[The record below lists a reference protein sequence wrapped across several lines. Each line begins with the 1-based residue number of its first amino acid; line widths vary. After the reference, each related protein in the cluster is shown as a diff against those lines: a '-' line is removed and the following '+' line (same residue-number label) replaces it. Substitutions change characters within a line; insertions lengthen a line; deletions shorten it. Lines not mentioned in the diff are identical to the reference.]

1 MKSPLFKYRNLE
13 EVLQA
18 VGGPVKLL
26 RSSQIGPYQF
36 PVAAPEYTNWR
47 DEQRAWKEGV
57 ALLNQSFHMT
67 DLYLKGPDALKVL
80 QKVGLT
86 KMATFPVNRGKQ
98 LIAASP
104 DGYLIGDG
112 IVFHLE
118 QDHFRVVGPPVISDW
133 TQFHAETGGYDVKL
147 DRDETVSL
155 RPGEPRIWIYQIQGP
170 HALELMKEV
179 TNGTLPEISFFGIGS
194 FEIAGKPVRALR
206 HGMAGTPGFEMF
218 GPWEDQEAV
227 MDALMEAG
235 AKYNIK
241 KVGSLAYP
249 TSAIESGWMPH
260 PVPAVYHS
268 EEMKAFREWLPPMS
282 LETLGSMGGSFYS
295 DDIKDYYMDPIEV
308 GYGPLIDQKRDDFI
322 GKAALEARAANQKRK
337 KVTLVWNREDLMKV
351 IRDSLYA
358 DPPARFVNFPL
369 SAYSTFHIDDVRTKD
384 GSKHIGLAQFSGFSA
399 NAGEFLG
406 GAVVDI
412 EHAEPGTELTMMW
425 GEDKMR
431 RPTIENNTLRE
442 VRVTVAPSP
451 YFEKVI
457 KKD

>member
-26 RSSQIGPYQF
+26 RSSQLGPYQF

-133 TQFHAETGGYDVKL
+133 TQYHAETGGYDVEI

-170 HALELMKEV
+170 HALALMQEV
-179 TNGTLPEISFFGIGS
+179 TDGTLPEIPFFGIGS
-194 FEIAGKPVRALR
+194 FEIRGKKVRALR
-206 HGMAGTPGFEMF
+206 HGMAGEPGFEMF

-227 MDALMEAG
+227 MDALMEVG
-235 AKYNIK
+235 EKYNIK

-249 TSAIESGWMPH
+249 TTSMESGWMPH
-260 PVPAVYHS
+260 PVPAVYHTD
-268 EEMKAFREWLPPMS
+268 EMKGFREWLPPQS

-295 DDIKDYYMDPIEV
+295 DDIRDYYMDPIEV
-308 GYGPLIDQKRDDFI
+308 GYGPFIDPKRDDFI
-322 GKAALEARAANQKRK
+322 GKAALAERAANQRRK
-337 KVTLVWNREDLMKV
+337 KVTLVWNHDDLMKV
-351 IRDSLYA
+351 IHDSLYA

-369 SAYSTFHIDDVRTKD
+369 AAYSTFHIDDVQKNGR
-384 GSKHIGLAQFSGFSA
+384 HIGVGQFSGFSA
-399 NAGEFLG
+399 NANEFITL
-406 GAVVDI
+406 AVVDM
-412 EHAEPGTELTMMW
+412 EHAEPGTQLTLMW
-425 GEDKMR
+425 GEETMP
-431 RPTIENNTLRE
+431 RPTIERNTLRE
-442 VRVTVAPSP
+442 VRVTVAPAP
-451 YFEKVI
+451 YFEKII